1 MSPPCKPGRGPAGA
15 PGEAPALSAARHGRI
30 GWMARTGPA
39 ARSFALAVLPILAL
53 RLAAGVVPATSPAG
67 VDAPG
72 EPHAPASQ
80 AADSPAPDVAALVH
94 EAQRVQQADAA
105 AWRQFR
111 FSRGVR
117 LERLGAEGRTLG
129 VEETLSEVTPVEEGF
144 DERLLRING
153 REPTPDEVATFREKE
168 PFARHY
174 RTLRAGGAES
184 EEEGGYSL
192 ATLLRL
198 SSYRYAGREWIG
210 GTECHRLDFS
220 PDPDR
225 PKDSLA
231 ARVAGAMAGRL
242 WLTVDGA
249 HLIRARATSVR
260 PVPLTLGL
268 FSVRSLDLDLEATEV
283 AGGTWLPG
291 RLTIVSDVRIIL
303 VGQIRRRVITYSD
316 YARVAEK
323 ETASRVES
331 LPS

>member
-1 MSPPCKPGRGPAGA
+1 MPRTDPPARSLAAPLLPIAALGLAVAIAPAAPGADPSPPDVPN
-15 PGEAPALSAARHGRI
+15 L
-30 GWMARTGPA
+30 
-39 ARSFALAVLPILAL
+39 VL
-53 RLAAGVVPATSPAG
+53 
-67 VDAPG
+67 
-72 EPHAPASQ
+72 
-80 AADSPAPDVAALVH
+80 
-94 EAQRVQQADAA
+94 EAQRVQQADAV

-117 LERLGAEGRTLG
+117 LERLGPDGQTRS
-129 VEETLSEVTPVEEGF
+129 VEETLSEVTPIADGF

-153 REPTPDEVATFREKE
+153 REPTQEEMATYQKKE

-174 RTLRAGGAES
+174 RTLRAGGAET

-192 ATLLRL
+192 TTLLRL
-198 SSYRYAGREWIG
+198 SDYRYAGRETIG
-210 GTECHRLDFS
+210 GVECHRLDFS
-220 PDPDR
+220 PDADH

-249 HLIRARATSVR
+249 HLIRARAYSLR

-268 FSVRSLDLDLEATEV
+268 FSVRSLDLELEAVEV

-303 VGQIRRRVITYSD
+303 VGQVRRRVITYSG
-316 YARVAEK
+316 YARVADE
-323 ETASRVES
+323 ETAPRVES

>member
-1 MSPPCKPGRGPAGA
+1 
-15 PGEAPALSAARHGRI
+15 
-30 GWMARTGPA
+30 MARTGSTSCYLA
-39 ARSFALAVLPILAL
+39 IAVLPIVAF
-53 RLAAGVVPATSPAG
+53 RLAAAVVPAASPAG
-67 VDAPG
+67 VDAAG
-72 EPHAPASQ
+72 GPHAPALQ
-80 AADSPAPDVAALVH
+80 AADSPAPDVSALVL

-129 VEETLSEVTPVEEGF
+129 VEETLSEVTPVQDGF
-144 DERLLRING
+144 DERLVRING
-153 REPTPDEVATFREKE
+153 RAPTPDEVENFREKE

-174 RTLRAGGAES
+174 RTLRAGGAER

-198 SSYRYAGREWIG
+198 SSYRYTGREWID

-220 PDPDR
+220 PDPDH

-249 HLIRARATSVR
+249 HLIRARATSLR

-283 AGGTWLPG
+283 AGGTWLPR

-303 VGQIRRRVITYSD
+303 VGQVRRRALTYSD
-316 YARVAEK
+316 YTRVADE
-323 ETASRVES
+323 EAASRVES

>member
-1 MSPPCKPGRGPAGA
+1 VVATVLRVAAFGL
-15 PGEAPALSAARHGRI
+15 ALSAL
-30 GWMARTGPA
+30 PA
-39 ARSFALAVLPILAL
+39 VPEPGLPSPD
-53 RLAAGVVPATSPAG
+53 VPA
-67 VDAPG
+67 
-72 EPHAPASQ
+72 
-80 AADSPAPDVAALVH
+80 LVL

-105 AWRQFR
+105 AWREFR

-117 LERLGAEGRTLG
+117 LERLSSEGRTLG
-129 VEETLSEVTPVEEGF
+129 VEETLSEVAPVGDGF

-153 REPTPDEVATFREKE
+153 RAPTPAEVENFREKE

-174 RTLRAGGAES
+174 RTLRAGGAEK

-198 SSYRYAGREWIG
+198 STYRYAGRETIG
-210 GTECHRLDFS
+210 GVECHRLDFS
-220 PDPDR
+220 PDADH

-249 HLIRARATSVR
+249 HLIRARAASLR

-268 FSVRSLDLDLEATEV
+268 FSVRSLDLDLEAVEV

-303 VGQIRRRVITYSD
+303 VGQVRRRVITYSN
-316 YARVAEK
+316 YARVADEQA
-323 ETASRVES
+323 ASRVES
-331 LPS
+331 LPPEPRHRGERACTGSPTRRSGSPS